1 MYRLSFSV
9 QAMNQRGF
17 SQGWFFFLCLRT
29 KSSFIRQV
37 WANGYKINTGQHFEA
52 EKGEMSV
59 GNCVI
64 SYYPDMARRRDCVVK
79 GPFHATERKLSCKSA
94 QRPSMCSEFWSQSGF
109 YLEHFPSVWMRLKP
123 GQMFYSSTQLSC
135 LGFVLAHLGKFPGL
149 RELPASSGWGTEGI
163 RKTFTTEI
171 FAKISGNELIATH
184 KK

>member
-1 MYRLSFSV
+1 MNSRLCVNSSCQNKNHSSSFSKLNV
-9 QAMNQRGF
+9 QTVLQCPSHEPKGVF
-17 SQGWFFFLCLRT
+17 SGLVFFFLCLRT
-29 KSSFIRQV
+29 KSSFIRQA

-64 SYYPDMARRRDCVVK
+64 SYYPDMARGRDCVVK

-123 GQMFYSSTQLSC
+123 RQMFYSSTQLSC

-149 RELPASSGWGTEGI
+149 RELPASSG
-163 RKTFTTEI
+163 
-171 FAKISGNELIATH
+171 
-184 KK
+184 